1 MFSFLLSV
9 RGRTEV
15 TEPGG
20 GRGVWGGLWIQTG
33 LSTANTTATVKD
45 LFITR
50 RSVFII
56 TAIRFYWS
64 RMKPKAVVAVP
75 PGGNVSVTLSPCV
88 IHAASSY

>member
-1 MFSFLLSV
+1 MM
-9 RGRTEV
+9 
-15 TEPGG
+15 EPGWVG
-20 GRGVWGGLWIQTG
+20 GGVGEAVDPNRSEHGKHHSYSEG
-33 LSTANTTATVKD
+33 P
-45 LFITR
+45 FITR